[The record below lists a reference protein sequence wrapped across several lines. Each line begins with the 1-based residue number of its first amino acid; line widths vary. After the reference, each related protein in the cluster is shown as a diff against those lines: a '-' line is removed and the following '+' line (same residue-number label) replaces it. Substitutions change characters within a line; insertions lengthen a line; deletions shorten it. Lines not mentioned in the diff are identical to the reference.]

1 MKNDVKLS
9 CRKVSFS
16 KDNLIFLQITK
27 SLKVEMADTCS
38 YNPHKQLVTE
48 ADVLQNRGSQKFR
61 KIHWKTPAVESI
73 F

>member
-1 MKNDVKLS
+1 MMLNFPAKI
-9 CRKVSFS
+9 VSFS
-16 KDNLIFLQITK
+16 KDNLTFLQITK